1 METGGR
7 LIPGDTRWAGT
18 GVPARTICDAATWGG
33 IPVCGTPTPTGR
45 GALATRSGRPHPAFP
60 WRGRCGK
67 LGGSILLRGSFM
79 WFRSIRV
86 LAPAVLAVA
95 AWSLPSA
102 AHLRLDPARLGL
114 GDTDLIRVGAD
125 DRDIIRMLPPPSGG
139 SGGGGGQ
146 PAAPDLPF
154 PPSGGGQAPGGALRL
169 NGKSIK
175 VPISFQPAPGNAT
188 AAYIGIR
195 LDGVNDAATASALG
209 LDNETGVFVVDTTP
223 GAPAA
228 QAGLRFGD
236 FVVALDD
243 KPVAQ
248 TNELV
253 EAIKARAPGSQGTL
267 SVWRVGD
274 DGTGYLQE
282 LRQLADRGSTPAMM
296 FLARLYTNG
305 TGVSRDAS
313 EAVNWY
319 KKAALAGSTNGM
331 LLYGDALATG
341 TGTVKDITEG
351 HRWIKQAS
359 DAGNVAALFRLGRMY
374 RDGEGVS
381 RDPLEAVNIFKKAAE
396 ANYTPAMVAV
406 GLMFEGGGGLEA
418 DHFQAVSWYKKAADL
433 GDAEGMAALGT
444 MYSTGR
450 GVEKNYA
457 TSAKWY
463 LDAAKHGQLL
473 AIHNLA
479 YQYDKGLGVNKDPQL
494 ASGYIYYAL
503 EMRYPFS
510 YQQMMQNSRAWSR
523 EFRKALQ
530 QRLANGGHYSGTVD
544 GSFGRTTF
552 DAINALAKVN

>member
-7 LIPGDTRWAGT
+7 LIRVDALRAGLD
-18 GVPARTICDAATWGG
+18 GPARAILDAAM
-33 IPVCGTPTPTGR
+33 CGARDTTGR
-45 GALATRSGRPHPAFP
+45 GGFAARLRPPHRAFP

-67 LGGSILLRGSFM
+67 LDGSILLRGSFM

-102 AHLRLDPARLGL
+102 AVSPFDPALLGL
-114 GDTDLIRVGAD
+114 SDTNVVRVGGD
-125 DRDIIRMLPPPSGG
+125 DRDIIRMLPPSSG
-139 SGGGGGQ
+139 GGGGGQ

-209 LDNETGVFVVDTTP
+209 LANETGVFVVDTTP

-243 KPVAQ
+243 KPIAQ

-313 EAVNWY
+313 EAVGWY

-374 RDGEGVS
+374 RDGEGVT

-463 LDAAKHGQLL
+463 LDAAKSGQLL